1 MNNNNLEKKIDVIIL
16 ARGGSKGIPR
26 KNVLPF
32 LGVPLVEL
40 SIRQALNSKL
50 VRNVYLSSDN
60 SEILS
65 KADSFKEVIQVK
77 RPDYLATDDARS
89 EDAVIHWLNNSLI
102 SDLPDIVIM
111 LEPTAPLRK
120 PNDIDDSIKAFIEQ
134 GVDSLFS
141 GAFLDDF
148 LIWKRNNENKLISV
162 NYDYKVQGPR
172 QMRKPDIVE
181 NGALYLF
188 TPQCILQNSNRFGG
202 KIGHYKN
209 DFWQSFEIDSPD
221 DWKFLEIIYA
231 NYINFLY
238 D

>member
-1 MNNNNLEKKIDVIIL
+1 MNNFQEKKVDVIIL

-40 SIRQALNSKL
+40 SIRQALYAKQI
-50 VRNVYLSSDN
+50 RNIYLSSDN

-65 KADSFKEVIQVK
+65 KADPFKKVIQIR

-89 EDAVIHWLNNSLI
+89 EDAVIHWLENSLI
-102 SDLPDIVIM
+102 SDSPDIVIM

-120 PNDIDDSIKAFIEQ
+120 PNDIDNAIKEFIKKQ
-134 GVDSLFS
+134 VDSMFS

-148 LIWKRNNENKLISV
+148 LIWKKNNEDELISV

-172 QMRKPDIVE
+172 QMRQPDIVE

-188 TPQCILQNSNRFGG
+188 TPSCIIKNSNRFGG

-209 DFWQSFEIDSPD
+209 DFWQSFEIDCPA
-221 DWKFLEIIYA
+221 DWKFVELIYK

>member
-50 VRNVYLSSDN
+50 VRNVYLSSDS

-102 SDLPDIVIM
+102 SDLPDIVVM

-141 GAFLDDF
+141 GAF
-148 LIWKRNNENKLISV
+148 
-162 NYDYKVQGPR
+162 
-172 QMRKPDIVE
+172 
-181 NGALYLF
+181 
-188 TPQCILQNSNRFGG
+188 
-202 KIGHYKN
+202 
-209 DFWQSFEIDSPD
+209 
-221 DWKFLEIIYA
+221 
-231 NYINFLY
+231 
-238 D
+238 